1 MSNQNAASRSPRF
14 IFYIGAGVVPAVFL
28 AVLSLIALLVTKHG
42 ALFSLLA
49 WLGMLGLVIATFNP
63 PAYLYF
69 RSMLV
74 IVALLTLGLIA
85 ISPYLLLL
93 LGAHWI
99 VVTVV
104 GGPAVVA
111 LHYIW
116 QVHQISNA
124 RERLRLAVL
133 LICMMG
139 GAVLLYLERHIL
151 AGS

>member
-14 IFYIGAGVVPAVFL
+14 VFYIGAGVVPAVFL
-28 AVLSLIALLVTKHG
+28 AVLSLIALLVAKHG
-42 ALFSLLA
+42 ALFTLFA
-49 WLGMLGLVIATFNP
+49 WLGTLGLLIATINP
-63 PAYLYF
+63 PASLYF

-74 IVALLTLGLIA
+74 TVALLTLGLIA

-93 LGAHWI
+93 LGANWV

-104 GGPAVVA
+104 GGPAAIA

-124 RERLRLAVL
+124 RERLRLAIL
-133 LICMMG
+133 LICMIG
-139 GAVLLYLERHIL
+139 GAVLLYLERRIP

>member
-1 MSNQNAASRSPRF
+1 MSIQNTTSRSSRF
-14 IFYIGAGVVPAVFL
+14 IFYMGAGVVPALLL
-28 AVLSLIALLVTKHG
+28 AVLSLISLLVIKSG

-49 WLGMLGLVIATFNP
+49 WLGTLGLVLATFNP
-63 PAYLYF
+63 PASLYF
-69 RSMLV
+69 RSMFA
-74 IVALLTLGLIA
+74 IAALLTLGLIA

-104 GGPAVVA
+104 GGPAVIA

-116 QVHQISNA
+116 QVHQISNT
-124 RERLRLAVL
+124 RERLMLAAL
-133 LICMMG
+133 LICMTG
-139 GAVLLYLERHIL
+139 GAVMLYLARHNP

>member
-49 WLGMLGLVIATFNP
+49 WLGTLGLVIAAFNP

-124 RERLRLAVL
+124 RERLWLAVL
-133 LICMMG
+133 LTCMMG